1 MQTQTQ
7 AKGMT
12 ATEFFEASLAKVESK
27 SIREW
32 ATSEQN
38 RPIWISIAQRALD
51 NGKSDTDGFAA
62 YIVVT
67 AMG

>member
-1 MQTQTQ
+1 MNAAATQQ
-7 AKGMT
+7 SMT

-32 ATSEQN
+32 ATSERN
-38 RPIWISIAQRALD
+38 RPIWIDIAQQALD